1 MTREVPP
8 HQPYGPAPATHR
20 PAGPVAPGYEVAASA
35 HTSVAPGGGPGGW
48 PYGGR
53 PPVPP
58 PPREAL
64 HRPRRLDPVPGTP
77 FGVLQLDVPPV
88 PSGLAV
94 GALVAGVASI
104 LLSLVVV
111 CFGLAGASAGWG
123 PWAAGAFALLAV
135 LVGGAGV
142 VLGVLARRQIGRAK
156 PAPAVRFAGKGLA
169 LAGVIC
175 AAVGLAGT
183 LGAFAL
189 AVLLQLT

>member
-1 MTREVPP
+1 PAAP
-8 HQPYGPAPATHR
+8 AYGPA
-20 PAGPVAPGYEVAASA
+20 APGYG
-35 HTSVAPGGGPGGW
+35 TVAPAAGSGGW

-53 PPVPP
+53 PAVPP
-58 PPREAL
+58 PPREAW

-88 PSGLAV
+88 TSGLAV

-111 CFGLAGASAGWG
+111 CFGLAGAGAGWG

-156 PAPAVRFAGKGLA
+156 PPPAVRFTGKGPA
-169 LAGVIC
+169 LAGLIC

-183 LGAFAL
+183 LGAVAL
-189 AVLLQLT
+189 AVLLQLA